1 MAEVSTARPPTKPKG
16 LSRPVISSRL
26 PKAFSQ
32 ASILKPAI
40 PRPPKVLLSPLQAN
54 REQHASILKALKRLQ
69 LKNQPMYLK
78 TWSARLE
85 DVITFAQVAASRT
98 GVVKKGLHAPT
109 LKMLAVKQLPLS
121 TREARHSLSQWLVQW
136 QDLQAKNSQLLQVH
150 AAFWNSP
157 EGCVSLLCEY
167 LSGGSLLSLADS
179 AGALPE
185 EALADIAR
193 QALATLAYLHSKNT
207 AHGQMC
213 PGQVLLARTGSVK
226 LGLGLRAKVQ
236 GKAIVGDDIYGL
248 GATLIA
254 AACGDLEVAGL
265 AAGGP
270 CCLYHSLK
278 AELMYPELTRFSPSF
293 QDFLCKCSHH
303 DPSQRPKGETLLTH
317 PWLYEAHYPGP
328 RVSLSELLAVTYQW
342 VVPEEFREAG
352 EVQLARICE
361 ALGVVL
367 SGKVEPAWEWAEDLA
382 ADLGLSPQVVDSQVR
397 TKVSFASN
405 ES

>member
-1 MAEVSTARPPTKPKG
+1 MADASTARPPTKPKG

-32 ASILKPAI
+32 ASILKPAL
-40 PRPPKVLLSPLQAN
+40 PRPPKVLLSPLQVN
-54 REQHASILKALKRLQ
+54 REQQASILKALKRLQ
-69 LKNQPMYLK
+69 LKNEHMYLK
-78 TWSARLE
+78 AWSARLE
-85 DVITFAQVAASRT
+85 DVITFAQVATSRT

-136 QDLQAKNSQLLQVH
+136 QDLQAKNSQLLQVQ

-167 LSGGSLLSLADS
+167 LSGGSLLALVDS

-185 EALADIAR
+185 EALADVCR
-193 QALATLAYLHSKNT
+193 QALATLVYLHSKNT
-207 AHGQMC
+207 AHGHICLAQI
-213 PGQVLLARTGSVK
+213 LLARTGSVK

-236 GKAIVGDDIYGL
+236 GKTTPEDDVFGL
-248 GATLIA
+248 GAALLA
-254 AACGDLEVAGL
+254 AACGDLEVSGSAG
-265 AAGGP
+265 GGP
-270 CCLYHSLK
+270 CCLYHNLTT
-278 AELMYPELTRFSPSF
+278 ELMHPELTRLSPLF

-303 DPSQRPKGETLLTH
+303 DPSQRPKSEILLTH

-328 RVSLSELLAVTYQW
+328 RVSLAELLAVTYQW

-367 SGKVEPAWEWAEDLA
+367 NGRVEPAWEWAEDLA
-382 ADLGLSPQVVDSQVR
+382 ADLGISPQIVDSQVR
-397 TKVSFASN
+397 AKVTFT
-405 ES
+405 